1 VSDLR
6 IALQRRYDA
15 IMADVVPPGVPVA
28 LVGFPNHSNPGDAAI
43 WVGQLVALRR
53 RGHRVAYACDWLS
66 YDEQHLRRRAADA
79 TILLHGGGNFGD
91 IWPEHQRLRERL
103 VAAFPERRIVQLP
116 QTMSFSDPGNLER
129 ARRVFDG
136 HPDLTLLLRDH
147 RSLAQARDAFSCRS
161 LLCPDSAF
169 ALGPLPT
176 LGEPD
181 TGVVWLARTDAEAAP
196 DQGGPPDARGVRLV
210 DWLSEK
216 RGDAGWTGAEARRRL
231 ATRGGG
237 RALKRAPA
245 VLDPLAPAL
254 WRLYD
259 RHAELRVQYGRRLLS
274 GGRRVVTNRLHGHIL
289 SVLMGIPHVVLD
301 NSYGKNRTF
310 YEAWTEEWPLVR
322 WSSSPG
328 SALDELR
335 ALSDHGEARR
345 ARWPARRP
353 A

>member
-1 VSDLR
+1 MTDLR
-6 IALQRRYDA
+6 VELQQRFDA
-15 IMADVVPPGVPVA
+15 VMADVVPRGGPVA

-43 WVGQLVALRR
+43 WVGQLAALRR
-53 RGHRVAYACDWLS
+53 GGHRIEYVCDWLS
-66 YDEQHLRRRAADA
+66 YDERHLRRRAPDA

-91 IWPEHQRLRERL
+91 IWPEHQLLRERL

-116 QTMSFSDPGNLER
+116 QTMSFSDPRNLER
-129 ARRVFDG
+129 ARRVFDA
-136 HPDLTLLLRDH
+136 HADLTLLLRDH
-147 RSLAQARDAFSCRS
+147 RSLAQSHEAFACRS

-169 ALGPLPT
+169 ALGPLAR

-181 TGVVWLARTDAEAAP
+181 TDVVWLARTDAEAAA
-196 DQGGPPDARGVRLV
+196 DQGGAPDAPGVRAI

-216 RGDAGWTGAEARRRL
+216 RGNPGWNGAEARRRF

-237 RALKRAPA
+237 RVLERAPA
-245 VLDPLAPAL
+245 LADRAAPAL

-274 GGRRVVTNRLHGHIL
+274 GGRGVVTNRLHGHIL

-310 YEAWTEEWPLVR
+310 YEAWTQDWPLAR
-322 WSSSPG
+322 WGG
-328 SALDELR
+328 SASAALDELAEMR
-335 ALSDHGEARR
+335 DQEPALR
-345 ARWPARRP
+345 AR
-353 A
+353 

>member
-1 VSDLR
+1 MTDLR
-6 IALQRRYDA
+6 VELQRRYDA
-15 IMADVVPPGVPVA
+15 VVADVVPRGAPVA

-43 WVGQLVALRR
+43 WVGQLAALRR
-53 RGHRVAYACDWLS
+53 GGHRIEYVCDWLS
-66 YDEQHLRRRAADA
+66 YDERQLRRCAPEAVV
-79 TILLHGGGNFGD
+79 LLHGGGNFGD
-91 IWPEHQRLRERL
+91 IWPEHQLLRERL

-116 QTMSFSDPGNLER
+116 QTMSFSDPRNLER
-129 ARRVFDG
+129 ARRVFDA

-147 RSLAQARDAFSCRS
+147 RSLAQSREAFACRS

-169 ALGPLPT
+169 ALGPLAR

-181 TGVVWLARTDAEAAP
+181 TDVVWLARTDAEAAAG
-196 DQGGPPDARGVRLV
+196 QGGPPDAPGVRAI

-216 RGDAGWTGAEARRRL
+216 RGNPGWDGAEARRRF

-237 RALKRAPA
+237 RVLKRAPA
-245 VLDPLAPAL
+245 LADRAAPAL

-274 GGRRVVTNRLHGHIL
+274 GGRGVVTNRLHGHIL

-310 YEAWTEEWPLVR
+310 YEAWTQDWPLAR
-322 WSSSPG
+322 WGDSAA
-328 SALDELR
+328 SALDDLAELCDQEPVLR
-335 ALSDHGEARR
+335 VR
-345 ARWPARRP
+345 
-353 A
+353 